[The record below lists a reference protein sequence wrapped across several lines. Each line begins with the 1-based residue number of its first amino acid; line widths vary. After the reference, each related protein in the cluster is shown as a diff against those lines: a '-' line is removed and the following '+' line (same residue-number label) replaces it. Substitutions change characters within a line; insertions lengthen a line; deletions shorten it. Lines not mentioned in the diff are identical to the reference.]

1 MAARG
6 LARRITIP
14 KSRLLLIVAG
24 LAVSLA
30 VAAGALAATMVFDNG
45 DSNDETTSAGLATSK
60 PTPSRTPTAVAGDAP
75 DGVPQE
81 LWARLQ
87 ALPDKLRGD
96 LVRRLQAGSI
106 ALNQIETAIE
116 DYANRNQAVRVGTVI
131 DATDSMLSLEVYTT
145 GEKAEVA
152 LNSDTVLRRGNS
164 DIKATDLEPD
174 ELVLVISRDGGET
187 AFAVEAFGVSPP

>member
-1 MAARG
+1 MPR
-6 LARRITIP
+6 
-14 KSRLLLIVAG
+14 SRLFLFGAG
-24 LAVSLA
+24 LAVSLV
-30 VAAGALAATMVFDNG
+30 VAAGALAAAGVFD
-45 DSNDETTSAGLATSK
+45 DSDSSKETTSAGLASAKSTV
-60 PTPSRTPTAVAGDAP
+60 TPSATAVAEAP

-81 LWARLQ
+81 LWVRLQ
-87 ALPDKLRGD
+87 ALPEKLRSEI
-96 LVRRLQAGSI
+96 VRRFQAGSM
-106 ALNQIETAIE
+106 ALNQIETTIE
-116 DYANRNQAVRVGTVI
+116 DYANRNQSVRVGTVI

-152 LNSDTVLRRGNS
+152 LNDETVLRRAGN